1 MVGAFPVGHVLDDA
15 VGQRQTVRGRFLQT
29 LGATVAQLLEGGAEL
44 LGHGVV
50 NDGVDGA
57 VQVDAQTAEEE
68 EPGVQ
73 VGIVQEGVDH
83 H

>member
-1 MVGAFPVGHVLDDA
+1 M
-15 VGQRQTVRGRFLQT
+15 
-29 LGATVAQLLEGGAEL
+29 AQLLEGGAEL

-50 NDGVDGA
+50 NDRINGT

-73 VGIVQEGVDH
+73 VGIAQEGVDYY
-83 H
+83 